1 MRSLF
6 IIGNGFDLSHSLP
19 TSYEDFRQYLIHNYP
34 RAVKDSPSFNINS
47 MILPDDSEVYD
58 KDDVVSFLMD
68 IISKAEPNGENWSDI
83 ETSLGQLDFEEY
95 LYEMSSL
102 LDDDDNDKD
111 MWRRANRNE
120 DASEHF
126 YKVTLKIKDLFSEWV
141 NSIDISYVRTNKIFQ
156 GLIDNENDV
165 FLTFNYTNVLED
177 LYGAEHVFHIHGTQR
192 SEIIIG
198 HGISRED
205 FENTYVG
212 SEWALAKIHHS
223 LQKNIMEIIGSSS
236 LFFNELKS
244 INNIYSYGFSFSEVD
259 LPYIN
264 EIIKKVNTENVTW
277 YLSGYD
283 HKEVIEKYIE
293 VIKTCGF
300 KGTFEIF
307 NL

>member
-1 MRSLF
+1 M
-6 IIGNGFDLSHSLP
+6 
-19 TSYEDFRQYLIHNYP
+19 
-34 RAVKDSPSFNINS
+34 
-47 MILPDDSEVYD
+47 
-58 KDDVVSFLMD
+58 
-68 IISKAEPNGENWSDI
+68 
-83 ETSLGQLDFEEY
+83 GQLDFEEY
-95 LYEMSSL
+95 LNEMSSL
-102 LDDDDNDKD
+102 LDDDDNDND
-111 MWRRANRNE
+111 LWRRANRNE

-141 NSIDISYVRTNKIFQ
+141 NSIDISYVRQNKIFQ
-156 GLIDNENDV
+156 RLIDNENDV

-177 LYGAEHVFHIHGTQR
+177 LYGAEHVFHIHGTQG

-223 LQKNIMEIIGSSS
+223 LQKNTMEIIGSSS

-300 KGTFEIF
+300 KGNFEIF